1 MLRDFTVLPR
11 VALRAGT
18 LVFIGASVAA
28 GTTIQTGRM
37 SSTVVQIF
45 VTELTTPVG
54 FTEALPWFNA
64 SAMDTSWVW
73 NALIAVLALPSILTP
88 ALSWNCART
97 VLGAT
102 SLTTNSFVA
111 FWSHPAFQAGF
122 VAILVTGV
130 VSEEVISWSTK
141 LVAAK
146 AIVMFCTSHTDLIL
160 KVGDSCVM
168 FQSLPLTAWIDHARV
183 GRLLNNAIG
192 ISRVIIV
199 IPCLNKQCVGSR
211 PGKAERDNNPVLFII
226 PVVL

>member
-1 MLRDFTVLPR
+1 MDCSGFEHL
-11 VALRAGT
+11 
-18 LVFIGASVAA
+18 S
-28 GTTIQTGRM
+28 QT
-37 SSTVVQIF
+37 
-45 VTELTTPVG
+45 
-54 FTEALPWFNA
+54 
-64 SAMDTSWVW
+64 
-73 NALIAVLALPSILTP
+73 
-88 ALSWNCART
+88 
-97 VLGAT
+97 
-102 SLTTNSFVA
+102 FVA

-192 ISRVIIV
+192 I
-199 IPCLNKQCVGSR
+199 
-211 PGKAERDNNPVLFII
+211 
-226 PVVL
+226 